1 MDARSFRKCV
11 GKCGVIFAKANHS
24 DSSASSLVTYVLV
37 KLKMKDLNSYDE
49 QNKIYQ
55 RFYRGSSSTTAEGS
69 GVGLYLT
76 RKIIE
81 EQGGTVMV
89 KQRHPRGSNFQ
100 LTLPAT

>member
-1 MDARSFRKCV
+1 MCWKTT
-11 GKCGVIFAKANHS
+11 VILR
-24 DSSASSLVTYVLV
+24 ASSLVTYVLV
-37 KLKMKDLNSYDE
+37 EIKDEGPGIPTDE

-100 LTLPAT
+100 LTLPAP